1 MNSREHA
8 VPDGAGQASSV
19 PRGKRAKS
27 AANDRPYRG
36 GTLAVEIVAIAL
48 GLIFLAPFYLVL
60 VNSVKTLKEILLDA
74 ASVPDHWNWGN
85 YRQVWSAIDFPS
97 AFLNSLVITAVS
109 VLLIVLFS
117 SMGAYRIARRPT
129 RFNSLVFLLLISA
142 MIIPFQS
149 IMLQLVRVTSLLE
162 LRGELY
168 GIVACY
174 LGFGMPL
181 SVFLF
186 HGFIRTVPLELE
198 EAARVDGAN
207 PYGVFFKIVFPLL
220 MPIVVT
226 VIILNTL
233 WIWNDYLLPVL
244 VIGGNKDLTTL
255 PLALTK
261 FFGQYTK
268 KWDLALPGLVLAI
281 TPVILFFLLL
291 QRYIVE
297 GVTAGSVKG

>member
-1 MNSREHA
+1 MNSSRYR
-8 VPDGAGQASSV
+8 
-19 PRGKRAKS
+19 PRNFILEI
-27 AANDRPYRG
+27 AAIL
-36 GTLAVEIVAIAL
+36 LAI
-48 GLIFLAPFYLVL
+48 IFLSPFYLVL
-60 VNSVKTLKEILLDA
+60 SNSVKGLKDILIDA
-74 ASVPDHWNWGN
+74 ASWPQVFHWDN
-85 YRQVWSAIDFPS
+85 YSKVWNAIDFPQ
-97 AFLNSLVITAVS
+97 AFFSSLQITVLSVIF
-109 VLLIVLFS
+109 IVLFS
-117 SMGAYRIARRPT
+117 SMAAYQIVRKPT
-129 RFNSLVFLLLISA
+129 RFNSFVFLLLVSA

-149 IMLQLVRVTSLLE
+149 LMLQLVRVTSILE

-186 HGFIRTVPLELE
+186 HGFIKTVPFELE
-198 EAARVDGAN
+198 EAARVDGSN

-220 MPIVVT
+220 MPIIVT

-255 PLALTK
+255 PVAVTK

-268 KWDLALPGLVLAI
+268 KWDLALAGLVMAI
-281 TPVILFFLLL
+281 TPILIFFLSL

-297 GVTAGSVKG
+297 GVTTGSIKG

>member
-1 MNSREHA
+1 MDTSRY
-8 VPDGAGQASSV
+8 
-19 PRGKRAKS
+19 
-27 AANDRPYRG
+27 RPKNFILEIFAIL
-36 GTLAVEIVAIAL
+36 LA
-48 GLIFLAPFYLVL
+48 LIFLSPFYLVL
-60 VNSVKTLKEILLDA
+60 SNSVKSLKEILLDA
-74 ASVPDHWNWGN
+74 ASIPAIFHWDN
-85 YRQVWSAIDFPS
+85 YSKVWDAINFPQ
-97 AFLNSLVITAVS
+97 AFWNSLSITILSVIF
-109 VLLIVLFS
+109 IVLFS
-117 SMGAYRIARRPT
+117 SMAAYQIVRRPS
-129 RFNSLVFLLLISA
+129 RFNSFVFLLLVSA

-149 IMLQLVRVTSLLE
+149 LMLQLVRVTSILE

-186 HGFIRTVPLELE
+186 HGFIKSVPYELE
-198 EAARVDGAN
+198 EAARVDGSN
-207 PYGVFFKIVFPLL
+207 PYGVFFRIVFPLL
-220 MPIVVT
+220 LPIIVT

-255 PLALTK
+255 PVAVTK

-268 KWDLALPGLVLAI
+268 KWDLALAGLVMAI
-281 TPVILFFLLL
+281 LPILLFFLSL

>member
-1 MNSREHA
+1 MNSSRYR
-8 VPDGAGQASSV
+8 
-19 PRGKRAKS
+19 PRNFILEI
-27 AANDRPYRG
+27 AAIL
-36 GTLAVEIVAIAL
+36 LAI
-48 GLIFLAPFYLVL
+48 IFLSPFYLVL
-60 VNSVKTLKEILLDA
+60 SNSVKGLKDILIDA
-74 ASVPDHWNWGN
+74 ASWPQVFHWDN
-85 YRQVWSAIDFPS
+85 YSKVWNAIDFPQ
-97 AFLNSLVITAVS
+97 AFFSSLQITVLSVIF
-109 VLLIVLFS
+109 IVLFS
-117 SMGAYRIARRPT
+117 SMAAYQIVRKPT
-129 RFNSLVFLLLISA
+129 RFNSFVFLLLVSA

-149 IMLQLVRVTSLLE
+149 LMLQLVRVTSILE

-186 HGFIRTVPLELE
+186 HGFIKTVPFELE
-198 EAARVDGAN
+198 EAARVDGSN

-220 MPIVVT
+220 MPIIVT

-255 PLALTK
+255 PVAVTK

-268 KWDLALPGLVLAI
+268 KWDLALAGLVMAI
-281 TPVILFFLLL
+281 TPILLFFLSL

-297 GVTAGSVKG
+297 GVTTGSIKG

>member
-1 MNSREHA
+1 MNSSRYR
-8 VPDGAGQASSV
+8 
-19 PRGKRAKS
+19 PRNFVLEI
-27 AANDRPYRG
+27 AAIL
-36 GTLAVEIVAIAL
+36 LAIV
-48 GLIFLAPFYLVL
+48 FLSPFYLVL
-60 VNSVKTLKEILLDA
+60 SNSVKGLKDILIDA
-74 ASVPDHWNWGN
+74 ASWPQVFHWDN
-85 YRQVWSAIDFPS
+85 YSKVWDAIDFPQ
-97 AFLNSLVITAVS
+97 AFFNSLQITILSVIF
-109 VLLIVLFS
+109 IVLFS
-117 SMGAYRIARRPT
+117 SMAAYQIVRKPT
-129 RFNSLVFLLLISA
+129 RFNSFVFLLLVSA

-149 IMLQLVRVTSLLE
+149 LMLQLVRVTSILE

-186 HGFIRTVPLELE
+186 HGFIKTVPFELE
-198 EAARVDGAN
+198 EAARVDGSN

-220 MPIVVT
+220 MPIIVT

-255 PLALTK
+255 PVAVTK

-268 KWDLALPGLVLAI
+268 KWDLALAGLVMAI
-281 TPVILFFLLL
+281 TPILIFFLSL

-297 GVTAGSVKG
+297 GVTTGSIKG

>member
-1 MNSREHA
+1 MENSRYRLRNFVLEI
-8 VPDGAGQASSV
+8 
-19 PRGKRAKS
+19 
-27 AANDRPYRG
+27 AAIL
-36 GTLAVEIVAIAL
+36 LALV
-48 GLIFLAPFYLVL
+48 FLSPFYLVL
-60 VNSVKTLKEILLDA
+60 SNSVKGLKEILIDA
-74 ASVPDHWNWGN
+74 ASFPQVYHWDN
-85 YRQVWSAIDFPS
+85 YSKVWDAINFPQ
-97 AFLNSLVITAVS
+97 AFWNSLQITILSVIF
-109 VLLIVLFS
+109 IVMFS
-117 SMGAYRIARRPT
+117 SMAAYQIVRKPS
-129 RFNSLVFLLLISA
+129 RFNSFVFLLLVSA

-149 IMLQLVRVTSLLE
+149 LMLQLVRVTSILE

-186 HGFIRTVPLELE
+186 HGFIKSVPIELE
-198 EAARVDGAN
+198 EAARVDGSS

-220 MPIVVT
+220 MPIIVT

-255 PLALTK
+255 PVAVTK

-268 KWDLALPGLVLAI
+268 KWDLALAGLVMAI
-281 TPVILFFLLL
+281 TPILLFFLSL

-297 GVTAGSVKG
+297 GVTAGSIKG

>member
-1 MNSREHA
+1 MNSSRYR
-8 VPDGAGQASSV
+8 
-19 PRGKRAKS
+19 PRNFILEI
-27 AANDRPYRG
+27 AAIL
-36 GTLAVEIVAIAL
+36 LAI
-48 GLIFLAPFYLVL
+48 IFLSPFYLVL
-60 VNSVKTLKEILLDA
+60 SNSVKGLKDILIDA
-74 ASVPDHWNWGN
+74 ASWPQVFHWDN
-85 YRQVWSAIDFPS
+85 YSKVWDAIDFPQ
-97 AFLNSLVITAVS
+97 AFFSSLQITVLSVIF
-109 VLLIVLFS
+109 IVLFS
-117 SMGAYRIARRPT
+117 SMAAYQIVRKPT
-129 RFNSLVFLLLISA
+129 RFNSFVFLLLVSA

-149 IMLQLVRVTSLLE
+149 LMLQLVRVTSILE

-186 HGFIRTVPLELE
+186 HGFIKTVPFELE
-198 EAARVDGAN
+198 EAARVDGSN

-220 MPIVVT
+220 MPIIVT

-255 PLALTK
+255 PVAVTK

-268 KWDLALPGLVLAI
+268 KWDLALAGLVMAI
-281 TPVILFFLLL
+281 TPILIFFLSL

-297 GVTAGSVKG
+297 GVTTGSIKG

>member
-1 MNSREHA
+1 MQTRRYRLSTFILEI
-8 VPDGAGQASSV
+8 
-19 PRGKRAKS
+19 
-27 AANDRPYRG
+27 AAIL
-36 GTLAVEIVAIAL
+36 LAI
-48 GLIFLAPFYLVL
+48 IFLSPFYLVL
-60 VNSVKTLKEILLDA
+60 TNSVKGLKEILMDA
-74 ASVPDHWNWGN
+74 ASFPQVFKWSN
-85 YRQVWSAIDFPS
+85 YADVWKAIDFPQ
-97 AFLNSLVITAVS
+97 AFWNSLQITVLSVIF
-109 VLLIVLFS
+109 IVLFS
-117 SMGAYRIARRPT
+117 AMAAYRIVRKPS
-129 RFNSLVFLLLISA
+129 RFNSFVFLLLISA

-149 IMLQLVRVTSLLE
+149 LMLQLVRVTSILE

-186 HGFIRTVPLELE
+186 HGFIKTVPFELE
-198 EAARVDGAN
+198 EAARVDGSN
-207 PYGVFFKIVFPLL
+207 PYGVFFRIVFPLL

-226 VIILNTL
+226 VVILNTL

-255 PLALTK
+255 PVAVTK

-268 KWDLALPGLVLAI
+268 KWDLALPGLVMAI
-281 TPVILFFLLL
+281 TPILIFFLSL

>member
-1 MNSREHA
+1 MFSQNQKYRTTLLIVE
-8 VPDGAGQASSV
+8 V
-19 PRGKRAKS
+19 
-27 AANDRPYRG
+27 AAI
-36 GTLAVEIVAIAL
+36 LL
-48 GLIFLAPFYLVL
+48 GILFLAPFYLVL
-60 VNSVKTLKEILLDA
+60 TNSVKTLKEILIDA
-74 ASVPDHWNWGN
+74 ASFPQIFHWDN
-85 YRQVWSAIDFPS
+85 YRNVWSAIDFPQ
-97 AFLNSLVITAVS
+97 ALWNSFQITGLS
-109 VLLIVLFS
+109 VVLIVLFS
-117 SMGAYRIARRPT
+117 SMAAYQIVRKPT
-129 RFNSLVFLLLISA
+129 RFNMLVFLLLISA

-186 HGFIRTVPLELE
+186 HGFIKTVPVELE
-198 EAARVDGAN
+198 EAAKVDGSN
-207 PYGVFFKIVFPLL
+207 PFGVYFRIVFPLL
-220 MPIVVT
+220 MPIAITVV
-226 VIILNTL
+226 ILNTL

-255 PLALTK
+255 PLAVTK

-268 KWDLALPGLVLAI
+268 KWDLALAGLVMAT
-281 TPVILFFLLL
+281 TPIIIFFLSL
-291 QRYIVE
+291 QKYILE

>member
-1 MNSREHA
+1 MNSSRYR
-8 VPDGAGQASSV
+8 
-19 PRGKRAKS
+19 PRNFILEI
-27 AANDRPYRG
+27 AAIL
-36 GTLAVEIVAIAL
+36 LAI
-48 GLIFLAPFYLVL
+48 IFLSPFYLVL
-60 VNSVKTLKEILLDA
+60 SNSVKGLKDILIDA
-74 ASVPDHWNWGN
+74 ASWPQVFHWDN
-85 YRQVWSAIDFPS
+85 YSKVWDAIDFPQ
-97 AFLNSLVITAVS
+97 AFFNSLQITILSVIF
-109 VLLIVLFS
+109 IVLFS
-117 SMGAYRIARRPT
+117 SMAAYQIVRKPT
-129 RFNSLVFLLLISA
+129 RFNSFVFLLLVSA

-149 IMLQLVRVTSLLE
+149 LMLQLVRVTSILE

-186 HGFIRTVPLELE
+186 HGFIKTVPLELE
-198 EAARVDGAN
+198 EAARVDGSN

-220 MPIVVT
+220 MPIIVT

-255 PLALTK
+255 PVAVTK

-268 KWDLALPGLVLAI
+268 KWDLALAGLVMAI
-281 TPVILFFLLL
+281 TPILLFFLSL

-297 GVTAGSVKG
+297 GVTTGSIKG

>member
-1 MNSREHA
+1 MDTSRYRPKHFALEI
-8 VPDGAGQASSV
+8 
-19 PRGKRAKS
+19 
-27 AANDRPYRG
+27 AAIL
-36 GTLAVEIVAIAL
+36 LALV
-48 GLIFLAPFYLVL
+48 FLSPFYLVL
-60 VNSVKTLKEILLDA
+60 SNSVKSLKEILLDA
-74 ASVPDHWNWGN
+74 ASFPAVYHWDN
-85 YRQVWSAIDFPS
+85 YAKVWDAIDFPQ
-97 AFLNSLVITAVS
+97 AFWNSLSITVLSVIF
-109 VLLIVLFS
+109 IVMFS
-117 SMGAYRIARRPT
+117 SMAAYQIVRKPS
-129 RFNSLVFLLLISA
+129 RFNSFVFLLLVSA

-149 IMLQLVRVTSLLE
+149 LMLQLVRVTSILE

-186 HGFIRTVPLELE
+186 HGFIKSVPYELE
-198 EAARVDGAN
+198 EAARVDGSN
-207 PYGVFFKIVFPLL
+207 PYGVFFRIVFPLL
-220 MPIVVT
+220 LPIIVT

-255 PLALTK
+255 PVAVTK

-268 KWDLALPGLVLAI
+268 KWDLALAGLVMAI
-281 TPVILFFLLL
+281 TPILLFFLSL

>member
-1 MNSREHA
+1 MQTSR
-8 VPDGAGQASSV
+8 
-19 PRGKRAKS
+19 
-27 AANDRPYRG
+27 YRLNNFILEIFAIL
-36 GTLAVEIVAIAL
+36 LALV
-48 GLIFLAPFYLVL
+48 FLSPFYLVL
-60 VNSVKTLKEILLDA
+60 SNSVKRLKEILIDA
-74 ASVPDHWNWGN
+74 ASFPQVFHWDN
-85 YRQVWSAIDFPS
+85 YSKVWDAINFPQ
-97 AFLNSLVITAVS
+97 AFWNSLQITVLSVIF
-109 VLLIVLFS
+109 IVMFS
-117 SMGAYRIARRPT
+117 SMAAYQIVRKPS
-129 RFNSLVFLLLISA
+129 RFNSFVFLLLVSA

-149 IMLQLVRVTSLLE
+149 LMLQLVRVTSMLE

-186 HGFIRTVPLELE
+186 HGFIKSVPIELE
-198 EAARVDGAN
+198 EAARVDGSS

-220 MPIVVT
+220 MPIIVT

-255 PLALTK
+255 PVAVTK

-268 KWDLALPGLVLAI
+268 KWDLALAGLVMAI
-281 TPVILFFLLL
+281 TPILLFFLSL

-297 GVTAGSVKG
+297 GVTAGSIKG

>member
-1 MNSREHA
+1 MNSSRYR
-8 VPDGAGQASSV
+8 
-19 PRGKRAKS
+19 PRNFILEI
-27 AANDRPYRG
+27 AAIL
-36 GTLAVEIVAIAL
+36 LAI
-48 GLIFLAPFYLVL
+48 IFLSPFYLVL
-60 VNSVKTLKEILLDA
+60 SNSVKGLKDILIDA
-74 ASVPDHWNWGN
+74 ASWPQVFHWDN
-85 YRQVWSAIDFPS
+85 YSKVWDAIDFPQ
-97 AFLNSLVITAVS
+97 AFFNSLQITVLSVIF
-109 VLLIVLFS
+109 IVLFS
-117 SMGAYRIARRPT
+117 SMAAYQIVRKPT
-129 RFNSLVFLLLISA
+129 RFNSFVFLLLVSA

-149 IMLQLVRVTSLLE
+149 LMLQLVRVTSILE

-186 HGFIRTVPLELE
+186 HGFIKTVPFELE
-198 EAARVDGAN
+198 EAARVDGSN

-220 MPIVVT
+220 MPIIVT

-255 PLALTK
+255 PVAVTK

-268 KWDLALPGLVLAI
+268 KWDLALAGLVMAI
-281 TPVILFFLLL
+281 TPILIFFLSL

-297 GVTAGSVKG
+297 GVTTGSIKG

>member
-1 MNSREHA
+1 MKVSQYKTKTFVLE
-8 VPDGAGQASSV
+8 V
-19 PRGKRAKS
+19 
-27 AANDRPYRG
+27 
-36 GTLAVEIVAIAL
+36 LAILLAFL
-48 GLIFLAPFYLVL
+48 FLAPFYLVL
-60 VNSVKTLKEILLDA
+60 TNSVKTLKEILLDA
-74 ASVPDHWNWGN
+74 ASFPQLFHWSN
-85 YRQVWSAIDFPS
+85 YTSVWKMIDFPQ
-97 AFLNSLVITAVS
+97 AFWNSLQISLLS

-117 SMGAYRIARRPT
+117 SMAAYQIVRKPT
-129 RFNSLVFLLLISA
+129 KFNSFVFLLLVSA

-149 IMLQLVRVTSLLE
+149 LMLQLVRVTSMLE

-186 HGFIRTVPLELE
+186 HGFIKTVPLELE
-198 EAARVDGAN
+198 EAARVDGSN
-207 PYGVFFKIVFPLL
+207 PYGVFFRIVFPLL
-220 MPIVVT
+220 MPIMVT
-226 VIILNTL
+226 VVILNTL

-244 VIGGNKDLTTL
+244 IIGGNKDLTTL
-255 PLALTK
+255 PLAVTK

-268 KWDLALPGLVLAI
+268 KWDLALAGLVMAI
-281 TPVILFFLLL
+281 TPILLFFLIL

>member
-1 MNSREHA
+1 MQTSRYRLSTFILEIAA
-8 VPDGAGQASSV
+8 VL
-19 PRGKRAKS
+19 
-27 AANDRPYRG
+27 
-36 GTLAVEIVAIAL
+36 LAI
-48 GLIFLAPFYLVL
+48 IFLSPFYLVL
-60 VNSVKTLKEILLDA
+60 TNSVKGLKEILMDA
-74 ASVPDHWNWGN
+74 ASFPQVFKWTN
-85 YRQVWSAIDFPS
+85 YADVWKAIDFPQ
-97 AFLNSLVITAVS
+97 AFWNSLQITILSVIF
-109 VLLIVLFS
+109 IVLFS
-117 SMGAYRIARRPT
+117 AMAAYRIVRKPS
-129 RFNSLVFLLLISA
+129 RFNSFVFLLLISA

-149 IMLQLVRVTSLLE
+149 LMLQLVRVTSILE

-186 HGFIRTVPLELE
+186 HGFIKTVPFELE
-198 EAARVDGAN
+198 EAARVDGSN
-207 PYGVFFKIVFPLL
+207 PYGVFFRIVFPLL

-226 VIILNTL
+226 VVILNTL

-255 PLALTK
+255 PVAVTK

-268 KWDLALPGLVLAI
+268 KWDLALPGLVMAI
-281 TPVILFFLLL
+281 TPILIFFLSL

>member
-1 MNSREHA
+1 MDTSRYRPKHFVLEI
-8 VPDGAGQASSV
+8 
-19 PRGKRAKS
+19 
-27 AANDRPYRG
+27 AAIL
-36 GTLAVEIVAIAL
+36 LALV
-48 GLIFLAPFYLVL
+48 FLSPFYLVL
-60 VNSVKTLKEILLDA
+60 SNSVKSLKEILLDA
-74 ASVPDHWNWGN
+74 ASIPAVYHWDN
-85 YRQVWSAIDFPS
+85 YAKVWDAIDFPQ
-97 AFLNSLVITAVS
+97 AFWNSLSITVLSVIF
-109 VLLIVLFS
+109 IVMFS
-117 SMGAYRIARRPT
+117 SMAAYQIVRKPS
-129 RFNSLVFLLLISA
+129 RFNSFVFLLLVSA

-149 IMLQLVRVTSLLE
+149 LMLQLVRVTSILE

-186 HGFIRTVPLELE
+186 HGFIKSVPYELE
-198 EAARVDGAN
+198 EAARVDGSN
-207 PYGVFFKIVFPLL
+207 PYGVFFRIVFPLL
-220 MPIVVT
+220 LPIIVT

-255 PLALTK
+255 PVAVTK

-268 KWDLALPGLVLAI
+268 KWDLALAGLVMAI
-281 TPVILFFLLL
+281 TPILLFFLSL

>member
-1 MNSREHA
+1 MNSSRYR
-8 VPDGAGQASSV
+8 
-19 PRGKRAKS
+19 PRNFILEI
-27 AANDRPYRG
+27 AAIF
-36 GTLAVEIVAIAL
+36 LA
-48 GLIFLAPFYLVL
+48 LIFLSPFYLVL
-60 VNSVKTLKEILLDA
+60 SNSVKGLKDILIDA
-74 ASVPDHWNWGN
+74 ASWPQVFHWDN
-85 YRQVWSAIDFPS
+85 YSKVWDAIDFPQ
-97 AFLNSLVITAVS
+97 AFFNSLQITILSVIF
-109 VLLIVLFS
+109 IVLFS
-117 SMGAYRIARRPT
+117 SMAAYQIVRKPS
-129 RFNSLVFLLLISA
+129 RFNSFVFLLLVSA

-149 IMLQLVRVTSLLE
+149 LMLQLVRVTSILE

-186 HGFIRTVPLELE
+186 HGFIKTVPFELE
-198 EAARVDGAN
+198 EAARVDGSN

-220 MPIVVT
+220 MPIIVT

-255 PLALTK
+255 PVAVTK

-268 KWDLALPGLVLAI
+268 KWDLALAGLVMAI
-281 TPVILFFLLL
+281 TPILLFFLSL

-297 GVTAGSVKG
+297 GVTTGSIKG